1 MMNNAKKIIPNKI
14 YNGNNPE
21 DVKKFIESMGIKI
34 PEGMNVTTIASPL
47 EGVKSEEAD
56 QPKYVPNKPAVTFDN
71 VTLYCYDDNASGS
84 NNVRACFC
92 DIADRYNFELS
103 NIPVDTAFL
112 CRKDTARTASDNAN
126 TISIT
131 IASSFAQAAN
141 NLFWSLT
148 KSVNDLAGNYGVKPF
163 DFDEYSAN
171 DYIKYDIDSI
181 ICDVFRKAP
190 KEIEDI
196 VNSGLFHL
204 YIASAVNNYGAS
216 VHNTFACRV
225 IPRMIPYMTAKDAE
239 NFYKGFNLLFRMFM
253 GDLNYEAC
261 VLENT
266 ILADENPNVL
276 IDNFNIADSAFANSK
291 LKETSDNEFE

>member
-21 DVKKFIESMGIKI
+21 DVRKFIKSMGIKI

-47 EGVKSEEAD
+47 EEAKPEEVD

-84 NNVRACFC
+84 NTVRACFC

-103 NIPVDTAFL
+103 NIPADTALL
-112 CRKDTARTASDNAN
+112 CRKYTALAVSDNTD
-126 TISIT
+126 TISRT
-131 IASSFAQAAN
+131 IVSSFIQASS
-141 NLFWSLT
+141 NLFWSLA

-163 DFDEYSAN
+163 DFDEYSSN
-171 DYIKYDIDSI
+171 DYIKFDIDNI
-181 ICDVFRKAP
+181 ICDVFRKSP

-204 YIASAVNNYGAS
+204 YIASAVNNYGS
-216 VHNTFACRV
+216 FVHNTFACRV

-276 IDNFNIADSAFANSK
+276 IDNFNIADSVSNNSK

>member
-1 MMNNAKKIIPNKI
+1 MMNNVKKIIPNKI

-21 DVKKFIESMGIKI
+21 DVKKFIASMGIKI
-34 PEGMNVTTIASPL
+34 PEGMNVTTIASHL
-47 EGVKSEEAD
+47 EETKPEKVD

-103 NIPVDTAFL
+103 NIPADTAFL
-112 CRKDTARTASDNAN
+112 CRRDTVRTVSDNAD
-126 TISIT
+126 TISRT

-141 NLFWSLT
+141 NLFWSLA

-171 DYIKYDIDSI
+171 DYIKFDIDNI

>member
-1 MMNNAKKIIPNKI
+1 
-14 YNGNNPE
+14 
-21 DVKKFIESMGIKI
+21 MGIKI

-47 EGVKSEEAD
+47 EEAKPEEVD

-84 NNVRACFC
+84 NTVRSCFC
-92 DIADRYNFELS
+92 DIADRYNFEIS
-103 NIPVDTAFL
+103 NIPADTALL
-112 CRKDTARTASDNAN
+112 CRKYTSRTVSDNAN
-126 TISIT
+126 TISRT
-131 IASSFAQAAN
+131 IVSSFIQAAS
-141 NLFWSLT
+141 NLFWSLA
-148 KSVNDLAGNYGVKPF
+148 KSVNDLAGNYGVKPY
-163 DFDEYSAN
+163 DFDDYSIN
-171 DYIKYDIDSI
+171 DYIKYDINDI
-181 ICDVFRKAP
+181 ICDVFRKAS

-204 YIASAVNNYGAS
+204 YIASAINNYGES

-261 VLENT
+261 VLENA

-276 IDNFNIADSAFANSK
+276 IDNFNIADSVFNNSK
-291 LKETSDNEFE
+291 FKETSDNEFE